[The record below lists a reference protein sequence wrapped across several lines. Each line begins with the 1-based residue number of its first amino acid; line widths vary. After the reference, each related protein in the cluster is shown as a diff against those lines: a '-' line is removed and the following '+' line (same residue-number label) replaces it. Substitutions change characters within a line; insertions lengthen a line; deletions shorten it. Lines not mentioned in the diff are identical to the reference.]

1 MQTLDDS
8 LVNDLLSFYSDHGSC
23 NSQISV
29 CSILTF
35 YHQPSPRN
43 VFFGFIRPDVWS
55 LLSIA
60 SCFARKTC
68 SRLLLYCHLPTALY
82 QLKFFQKEFVYA
94 YLIPLFNSIISS
106 MTLKTI
112 QMDKSVSQVSDL
124 TFSRPRSFAFVVEK
138 AEFYPHYPIQPHLY
152 TMLRYE
158 WRSLNKKHELVKI
171 HMV

>member
-82 QLKFFQKEFVYA
+82 QLKFFQKEYLGTDFQTAPAVDTVIHHDARLFIDHRYGFHRTVADTLVTMTALRVFKVYDSH
-94 YLIPLFNSIISS
+94 L
-106 MTLKTI
+106 
-112 QMDKSVSQVSDL
+112 
-124 TFSRPRSFAFVVEK
+124 
-138 AEFYPHYPIQPHLY
+138 IQPPAL
-152 TMLRYE
+152 
-158 WRSLNKKHELVKI
+158 
-171 HMV
+171 